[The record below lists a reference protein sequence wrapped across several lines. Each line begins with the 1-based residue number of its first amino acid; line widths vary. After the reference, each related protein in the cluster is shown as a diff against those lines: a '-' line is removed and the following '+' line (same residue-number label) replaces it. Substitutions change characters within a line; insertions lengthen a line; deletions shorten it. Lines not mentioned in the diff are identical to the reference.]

1 MKLYT
6 LYIGLAKVDTLQQR
20 ASAIAS
26 LEEVLLHRFGGYSHS
41 VIAGGWRDGSE
52 TYREPSLRVELVSD
66 LPEHELD
73 TVAIFA
79 KARFDQLSV
88 LVTVTPAGIKFL

>member
-41 VIAGGWRDGSE
+41 IVSGGWRDGGL
-52 TYREPSLRVELVSD
+52 TYRESSLRVELVSD
-66 LPEHELD
+66 LPEQR
-73 TVAIFA
+73 
-79 KARFDQLSV
+79 ARHCGDLSPR
-88 LVTVTPAGIKFL
+88 PASTRSRCWSR

>member
-1 MKLYT
+1 LPRST
-6 LYIGLAKVDTLQQR
+6 HCSER

>member
-6 LYIGLAKVDTLQQR
+6 LYVGLANVDARHER

-66 LPEHELD
+66 LPEIEVE

>member
-41 VIAGGWRDGSE
+41 IVSGGWRDGGL
-52 TYREPSLRVELVSD
+52 TYRESSLRVELVSD

-79 KARFDQLSV
+79 KARFDQISV